1 MECWNNGVLGCRS
14 GNTPGF
20 QHSGKKF
27 MEVQVQVNQV
37 GPSTSEG
44 IARTHKVFID
54 RPEAKDGQDKGA
66 MGGELLLMSLGGCFL
81 SNLLAAIRAREA
93 DVKTVQIQIAGT
105 LESAPPRFSAIEMKI
120 GADYS
125 DKELMTKLVKI
136 SEKGC
141 IVANT
146 LKDVVELTFTV
157 E

>member
-1 MECWNNGVLGCRS
+1 
-14 GNTPGF
+14 
-20 QHSGKKF
+20 

-37 GPSTSEG
+37 GLSTSEG

-54 RPEAKDGQDKGA
+54 RPEAKGGQDKGA
-66 MGGELLLMSLGGCFL
+66 MGGELLLMSFGGCFI
-81 SNLLAAIRAREA
+81 SNLLAAIRARKAEVA
-93 DVKTVQIQIAGT
+93 KVRIRIIGT

-120 GADYS
+120 SADYS
-125 DKELMTKLVKI
+125 DKALMEKLVNI

-146 LKDVVELTFTV
+146 LKNAVALTFTV